1 MFESSN
7 NRMIECV
14 FDMILAF
21 MRYDADVGCGL
32 VITLSRSLVGKVRG
46 CDIDFLRCSFRPWEL
61 LPCHAGEMP
70 SPKIGSS
77 PGFSDRSI
85 RPATVPR
92 ASAHIDGNIH
102 LNLHHKH
109 I

>member
-1 MFESSN
+1 M
-7 NRMIECV
+7 C

-32 VITLSRSLVGKVRG
+32 VITLSHSLVGKVRG

-92 ASAHIDGNIH
+92 ASAHLDGDIQ
-102 LNLHHKH
+102 
-109 I
+109 